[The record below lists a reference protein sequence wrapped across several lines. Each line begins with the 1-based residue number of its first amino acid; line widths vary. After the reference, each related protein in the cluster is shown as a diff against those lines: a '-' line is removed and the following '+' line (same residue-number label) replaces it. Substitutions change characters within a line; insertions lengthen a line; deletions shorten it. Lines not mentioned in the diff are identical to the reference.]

1 MNYCAIIGDIVG
13 SKKIQNRQETQDHF
27 KDVLNAVNEKYDM
40 YIASKFTV
48 TLGDEFQGLLFH
60 PTLSFEIIEFIKDRM
75 YPVELVFG
83 IGIGKMETSFDKHT
97 SIGSD
102 GPAYWYARKMVEKA
116 KLKEPSVCLFS
127 NSPED
132 PLINSLILYSE
143 TCSRSRTEKQEE
155 IVKLYK
161 QHGSQKKVADSLN
174 ISQSAVSKHLK
185 KAFYHEIASSND
197 SIKLFLQNKWE

>member
-13 SKKIQNRQETQDHF
+13 SKKLQNRQETQDHF
-27 KDVLNAVNEKYDM
+27 KNVLNAANEKYDK

-48 TLGDEFQGLLFH
+48 TLGDEFQGLLVH
-60 PTLSFEIIEFIKDRM
+60 PSLSFEIIEFIKDRM
-75 YPVELVFG
+75 NPIELVFG

-102 GPAYWYARKMVEKA
+102 GPAYWYARKMVDKA

-132 PLINSLILYSE
+132 SLINSLLLYSE
-143 TCSRSRTEKQEE
+143 MCSRSRTDKQEE
-155 IVKLYK
+155 IVRLYK
-161 QHGSQKKVADSLN
+161 VYGSQKKVADKLN

-185 KAFYHEIASSND
+185 KAFYHEIDKSND
-197 SIKLFLQNKWE
+197 SVKTFLKNKWE